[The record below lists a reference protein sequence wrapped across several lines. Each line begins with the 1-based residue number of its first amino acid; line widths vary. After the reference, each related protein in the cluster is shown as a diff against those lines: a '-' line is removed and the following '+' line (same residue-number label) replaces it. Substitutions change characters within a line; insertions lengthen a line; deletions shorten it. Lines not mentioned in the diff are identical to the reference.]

1 MSIPPIYF
9 LKNWPAAEYEWQ
21 KNLKMQALPKSA
33 SIRFWFKKWILWKKS
48 LLQLKFVRD
57 ITDNCKGIRLQA
69 PKKLTK
75 KPQKW
80 TPTDPKTDFSTA
92 LLISSKNHLPLQP
105 LPPPDT
111 SMNHKLMLNNLALMN
126 ENKLF
131 LEWKLRYQHKFFFK
145 IDKTNK

>member
-1 MSIPPIYF
+1 MWEMSIPPIYF

-57 ITDNCKGIRLQA
+57 ITDNCKGDLQV

-75 KPQKW
+75 KKPEMNPNGPQSRPFNGPSHILQKSFAIATSP
-80 TPTDPKTDFSTA
+80 TPRHFDEPQTNA
-92 LLISSKNHLPLQP
+92 QQP
-105 LPPPDT
+105 GP
-111 SMNHKLMLNNLALMN
+111 N
-126 ENKLF
+126 
-131 LEWKLRYQHKFFFK
+131 EWK
-145 IDKTNK
+145 